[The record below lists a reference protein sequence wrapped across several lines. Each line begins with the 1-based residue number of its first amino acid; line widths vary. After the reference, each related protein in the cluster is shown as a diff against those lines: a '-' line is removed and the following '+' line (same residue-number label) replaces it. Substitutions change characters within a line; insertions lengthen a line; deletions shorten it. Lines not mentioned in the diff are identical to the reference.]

1 MCPSVR
7 KSNETIQ
14 TLRETPQLQLHPLHP
29 IGSPGVH
36 CLIHPSVPLP
46 MSTSDIQCISSPF
59 SLLLHLLLSSLSFTT
74 QVTLCIA
81 FRAHFLKQKR

>member
-29 IGSPGVH
+29 IGSPGFIASFTPLSLFQSPANVH
-36 CLIHPSVPLP
+36 LRHSVYFFPIL
-46 MSTSDIQCISSPF
+46 SPPPP
-59 SLLLHLLLSSLSFTT
+59 SSLISIIHYSGHS
-74 QVTLCIA
+74 L
-81 FRAHFLKQKR
+81 H